1 MRKISKSKLI
11 PLTLRN
17 ASVPAS
23 PDEVKESIYKADDV
37 RDQLLEDQ
45 HYKCAYCESRITKE
59 YNDVEHYRPK
69 SVYYWLG
76 HDWNNLLY
84 SCDLCNRTYKKSYFP
99 LKNETNRVTAPGR
112 IDVEEPLI
120 INPALEEPAIHIRFN
135 RYMLVG
141 VTDEGKNTIDI
152 FKLNDRAVLVYDR
165 AQLYELY
172 IREKNKLEKMQKLLE
187 FPALTDELRDSIHE
201 IILSSTKSINQYK
214 SIDTPYSG
222 MLINQ

>member
-1 MRKISKSKLI
+1 MRKITKSNII

-17 ASVPAS
+17 APVPTG

-45 HYKCAYCESRITKE
+45 HYKCAYCESRITRE

-84 SCDLCNRTYKKSYFP
+84 SCDLCNRTYKKTNFP
-99 LKNETNRVTAPGR
+99 LKNEANRVTVPGST
-112 IDVEEPLI
+112 DVEEPLV
-120 INPALEEPAIHIRFN
+120 INPAFEEPTEHIRFN

-141 VTDEGKNTIDI
+141 ITDEGKNTIDM
-152 FKLNDRAVLVYDR
+152 FKLNDRV
-165 AQLYELY
+165 QLYELY
-172 IREKNKLEKMQKLLE
+172 IREKDNLEKMQKLLE
-187 FPALTDELRDSIHE
+187 SPVLTDELRDSINE
-201 IILSSTKSINQYK
+201 IILSSTESINQYK

>member
-1 MRKISKSKLI
+1 MRKITKSNVI

-17 ASVPAS
+17 GPVPTG

-45 HYKCAYCESRITKE
+45 HYKCAYCESRITRE

-84 SCDLCNRTYKKSYFP
+84 SCDLCNRTYKKTNFP
-99 LKNETNRVTAPGR
+99 LKNEANRVTVPGST
-112 IDVEEPLI
+112 DVEEPLV
-120 INPALEEPAIHIRFN
+120 INPAFEEPTEHIRFN

-141 VTDEGKNTIDI
+141 ITDEGKNTI
-152 FKLNDRAVLVYDR
+152 AVSYT
-165 AQLYELY
+165 
-172 IREKNKLEKMQKLLE
+172 N
-187 FPALTDELRDSIHE
+187 LTLP
-201 IILSSTKSINQYK
+201 T
-214 SIDTPYSG
+214 T
-222 MLINQ
+222 

>member
-1 MRKISKSKLI
+1 MRKITKSNVI

-17 ASVPAS
+17 GPVPTG

-45 HYKCAYCESRITKE
+45 HYKCSYCESRITRE

-84 SCDLCNRTYKKSYFP
+84 SCDLCNRTYKKTNFP
-99 LKNETNRVTAPGR
+99 LKNEANRVTVPGST
-112 IDVEEPLI
+112 DVEEPLV
-120 INPALEEPAIHIRFN
+120 INPAFEEPTEHIRFN

-141 VTDEGKNTIDI
+141 ITDEGKNTIDM
-152 FKLNDRAVLVYDR
+152 FKLNDRAVLVNDR

-172 IREKNKLEKMQKLLE
+172 IREKDNLEKMQKLLE
-187 FPALTDELRDSIHE
+187 SPVLTDELRDSINE
-201 IILSSTKSINQYK
+201 IILSSTESVSY
-214 SIDTPYSG
+214 THLTLPTT
-222 MLINQ
+222 

>member
-1 MRKISKSKLI
+1 MRKITKSNVI

-17 ASVPAS
+17 APVPTG

-45 HYKCAYCESRITKE
+45 HYKCAYCESRITRE

-69 SVYYWLG
+69 SIYYWLG
-76 HDWNNLLY
+76 HDWNNLFY
-84 SCDLCNRTYKKSYFP
+84 SCDLCNRTYKKTNFP
-99 LKNETNRVTAPGR
+99 LKNEANRVTVPGST
-112 IDVEEPLI
+112 DVEEPLV
-120 INPALEEPAIHIRFN
+120 INPAFEEPTEHIRFN

-141 VTDEGKNTIDI
+141 ITDEGKNTIDM
-152 FKLNDRAVLVYDR
+152 FKLNDRAVLVNDR

-172 IREKNKLEKMQKLLE
+172 IREKDNLEKMQKLLE
-187 FPALTDELRDSIHE
+187 SPVLTYELRDSINE
-201 IILSSTKSINQYK
+201 IILSSTESINQYK

>member
-1 MRKISKSKLI
+1 MRKITKSNII

-17 ASVPAS
+17 APVPTG

-37 RDQLLEDQ
+37 RDQLLENQ
-45 HYKCAYCESRITKE
+45 HYKCAYCESRITRE

-84 SCDLCNRTYKKSYFP
+84 SCDLCNRTYKKTNFP
-99 LKNETNRVTAPGR
+99 LKNEANRVTVPGST
-112 IDVEEPLI
+112 DVEEPLV
-120 INPALEEPAIHIRFN
+120 INPAFEEPTEHIRFN

-141 VTDEGKNTIDI
+141 ITDEGKNTIDM
-152 FKLNDRAVLVYDR
+152 FKLNDRAVLVNDR

-172 IREKNKLEKMQKLLE
+172 IREKDNLEKMQKLLE
-187 FPALTDELRDSIHE
+187 SPVLTDELRDSINE
-201 IILSSTKSINQYK
+201 IILSSTESINQYK

>member
-1 MRKISKSKLI
+1 MRKITKSNII

-17 ASVPAS
+17 APAPAD

-45 HYKCAYCESRITKE
+45 HYKCAYCESRITRE

-84 SCDLCNRTYKKSYFP
+84 SCDLCNRTYKKDKFP
-99 LKNETNRVTAPGR
+99 LKNEANRVTVPGST
-112 IDVEEPLI
+112 DVEEPLV
-120 INPALEEPAIHIRFN
+120 INPAFDEPTVHIRFN

-141 VTDEGKNTIDI
+141 VTDEGKNTIDM
-152 FKLNDRAVLVYDR
+152 FKLNDRAVLVNDR
-165 AQLYELY
+165 EQLYELY
-172 IREKNKLEKMQKLLE
+172 IREKDKLVKMQKLLE
-187 FPALTDELRDSIHE
+187 SPVLTDELRDSINA
-201 IILSSTKSINQYK
+201 IILSSTESISQYK
-214 SIDTPYSG
+214 SIETPYSG
-222 MLINQ
+222 MLVSQ